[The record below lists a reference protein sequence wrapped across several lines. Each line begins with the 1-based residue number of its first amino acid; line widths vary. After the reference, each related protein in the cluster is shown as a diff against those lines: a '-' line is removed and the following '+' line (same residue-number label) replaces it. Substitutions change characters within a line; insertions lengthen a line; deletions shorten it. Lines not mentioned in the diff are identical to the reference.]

1 MESKE
6 QTFTSFV
13 TELSC
18 FSFLCSNDSDVTQ
31 RLKYTNKILLPESVL
46 YSLHQNEENNELEF
60 PLFFKVYNKAL
71 FISTGQ
77 NGRLARLTLRLSEQ

>member
-60 PLFFKVYNKAL
+60 LIIKRAVIAFYIFYY
-71 FISTGQ
+71 S
-77 NGRLARLTLRLSEQ
+77 

>member
-6 QTFTSFV
+6 QSFTSFV

-60 PLFFKVYNKAL
+60 PLFFKVG
-71 FISTGQ
+71 F
-77 NGRLARLTLRLSEQ
+77 